1 MMNINERFKIN
12 PMLQVSAS
20 DMRKDFAKIM
30 DSAQKEPVVVRKQDQ
45 DYVAI
50 ISMTDYET
58 LVQLKNQRLKKLA
71 QDIGEEAQNN
81 GLTPEILQEIL
92 DSDL

>member
-1 MMNINERFKIN
+1 
-12 PMLQVSAS
+12 MLQVSAS
-20 DMRKDFAKIM
+20 DMGKDFAQIM

-50 ISMTDYET
+50 ISMTDYEA

-92 DSDL
+92 DSDC

>member
-1 MMNINERFKIN
+1 
-12 PMLQVSAS
+12 MLQVSAS
-20 DMRKDFAKIM
+20 DMGKDFAQIM

-50 ISMTDYET
+50 ISMTDYEA

-92 DSDL
+92 NSDC

>member
-1 MMNINERFKIN
+1 
-12 PMLQVSAS
+12 MLQVSVS
-20 DMRKDFAKIM
+20 DMRKDFAQIM

-81 GLTPEILQEIL
+81 GLTPEILQEL
-92 DSDL
+92 LNSNL